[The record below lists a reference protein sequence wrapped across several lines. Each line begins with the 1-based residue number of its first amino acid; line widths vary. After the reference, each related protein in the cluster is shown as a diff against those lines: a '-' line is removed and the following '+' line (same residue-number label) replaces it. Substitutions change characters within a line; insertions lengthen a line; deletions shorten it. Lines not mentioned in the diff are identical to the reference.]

1 MNFWIT
7 TRVAIRALAKN
18 KMRAFLT
25 VLGIVIGVWAVI
37 LLVSISQSAGLMV
50 QEQFQSLGT
59 NVLIVFPSSQSSGG
73 VQQGASTTV
82 RLTSAD
88 SDAIC
93 QECPSVLA
101 ASPVVFSSGQ
111 LIAGNLNW
119 YCEQIRGVNSLYLT
133 VRNWHLARGRFFTQ
147 GEISSAAKVCV
158 IGQTVADN
166 LFPTS
171 DPLGKT
177 IRIKKIP
184 FQVIGMLEAK
194 GANMFGQDQDNVVNP
209 PFSTVQKRL
218 RGSPFNNVDI
228 LLVSARSADRMEE
241 ASNEIKTL
249 LRERHR
255 IRKGVDNDFEVR
267 NTSEIAKVLNTISTV
282 MTLLLGAVASV
293 SLLVG
298 GVGIMNIM
306 LVSVTE
312 RTREIGIRMA
322 IGARPRD
329 ILRQFLIEAIVL
341 STLGGVIG
349 VVLGIAVAVGVTYAI
364 NTYLVYA
371 QWPIKIS
378 VESII
383 VALVF
388 AGSVG
393 MFFGFYPARKASK
406 LDPIEALRYE

>member
-1 MNFWIT
+1 MNFLIT
-7 TRVAIRALAKN
+7 MRVAIRALAKN
-18 KMRAFLT
+18 KMRAALT

-37 LLVSISQSAGLMV
+37 LLVSISQSAGLMI

-59 NVLIVFPSSQSSGG
+59 NVLIIFPSSQSSGG
-73 VQQGASTTV
+73 VQQGAGTTV
-82 RLTSAD
+82 RLTAE
-88 SDAIC
+88 DAYAVSKD
-93 QECPSVLA
+93 CPAVLA
-101 ASPVVFSSGQ
+101 ASPIVNDRGQ
-111 LIAGNLNW
+111 LVAGNLNW
-119 YCEQIRGVNSLYLT
+119 YADEISGVNAFYLT
-133 VRNWHLARGRFFTQ
+133 VRNWQMARGDFFTQ
-147 GEISSAAKVCV
+147 ADIRSAAKVCV

-166 LFPTS
+166 LFPTA

-184 FQVIGMLEAK
+184 FQVIGILEPK
-194 GANMFGQDQDNVVNP
+194 GANMFGQDQDNIVVAP
-209 PFSTVQKRL
+209 ISTVQKRL
-218 RGSPFNNVDI
+218 RGSTFNNVDV
-228 LLVSARSADRMEE
+228 LFASARSADRMED
-241 ASNEIKTL
+241 AVGEIKDL

-255 IRKGVDNDFEVR
+255 IRKGGSDDFEVR
-267 NTSEIAKVLNTISTV
+267 NTSEVAKVLSTITTV
-282 MTLLLGAVASV
+282 MTLLLGSVASV
-293 SLLVG
+293 SLMVG

-329 ILRQFLIEAIVL
+329 ILRQFLVEAILL
-341 STLGGVIG
+341 STIGGMIG
-349 VVLGIAVAVGVTYAI
+349 VVLGIAAALSVTYGI
-364 NTYLVYA
+364 NNYLVYA
-371 QWPIKIS
+371 KWPVKIS
-378 VESII
+378 IESII

>member
-7 TRVAIRALAKN
+7 IRVAIRALVKN
-18 KMRAFLT
+18 KMRAALT

-37 LLVSISQSAGLMV
+37 LLVSISQSAGLMI

-73 VQQGASTTV
+73 VQQGAGTTV
-82 RLTSAD
+82 KLIAD
-88 SDAIC
+88 DADAVTK
-93 QECPSVLA
+93 ECPAVLA
-101 ASPVVFSSGQ
+101 ASPIVGASGQ

-119 YCEQIRGVNSLYLT
+119 YCNEISGVNTLYLT
-133 VRNWHLARGRFFTQ
+133 VRNWHMARGDFFSKAD
-147 GEISSAAKVCV
+147 IRSAAKVCV

-184 FQVIGMLEAK
+184 FQVIGILESK
-194 GANMFGQDQDNVVNP
+194 GANMFGQDQDNLVVAP
-209 PFSTVQKRL
+209 ISTVQKRI
-218 RGSPFNNVDI
+218 RGSTFNNVDV
-228 LLVSARSADRMEE
+228 LFASARSADRMEE
-241 ASNEIKTL
+241 ARNEIKAL

-255 IRKGVDNDFEVR
+255 IRKGAANDFQVQ
-267 NTSEIAKVLNTISTV
+267 NTSEIAQVLKTITMV
-282 MTLLLGAVASV
+282 MTLLLGSVASV
-293 SLLVG
+293 SLMVG

-329 ILRQFLIEAIVL
+329 ILRQFLIEAILL
-341 STLGGVIG
+341 STLGGLIG
-349 VVLGIAVAVGVTYAI
+349 VVLGIAVAVGVTQAI

-371 QWPIKIS
+371 EWPIKIS
-378 VESII
+378 LESII
-383 VALVF
+383 VSLVF

-393 MFFGFYPARKASK
+393 MFFGYYPARKASK